1 LLHDEGHSEAHRA
14 EISGYILL
22 LRNAALLRLFLIG
35 FTGFLVFQT
44 VINYLPFRLA
54 GAPLNVSVTGITAV
68 YLAYAV
74 GIIMAP
80 LSGTISNRLGNATT
94 VLLGAMGLASG
105 IILTT
110 IDSVWILTLGM
121 LILCAGFFAL
131 HSAAVGA
138 INRVLAHG
146 KGRANALYVLLYYAG
161 GFTGISLGG
170 VVYVWGGWTILV
182 SMLLIVT
189 ALPAVMAVF
198 ERRRTAK

>member
-1 LLHDEGHSEAHRA
+1 
-14 EISGYILL
+14 
-22 LRNAALLRLFLIG
+22 LLRLFFTG

-54 GAPLNVSVTGITAV
+54 GAPLHVSVTGITAV

-94 VLLGAMGLASG
+94 VLLGAVGLAIG
-105 IILTT
+105 IALTT
-110 IDSVWILTLGM
+110 IDSVLVLTVGM

-138 INRVLAHG
+138 INRVLVHG

-170 VVYVWGGWTILV
+170 LVYARGGWTILV

-189 ALPAVMAVF
+189 ALPAVMAMF
-198 ERRRTAK
+198 EQRRAAG